1 MRARLIGL
9 CLGVALSLLALSCA
23 HRPPAVEWTRTFAG
37 RGGAEGHCVQQTSDG
52 GYVAAGMTASSSGGP
67 EFYLVKVDSSGHT
80 EWERDFG
87 NAGAIGAY
95 SVQQTADG
103 GYVMVGSGMPAARD
117 SFQLGVW
124 LTKITSLGD
133 IEWQKLVSDS
143 AGRFDLGFSVVQSG
157 DGGFAVAAVANLSA
171 DSGLAL
177 TKTDSLGDV
186 TWTRLYPVSYPNYA
200 PSNPVQLRQTSDG
213 GYIIATKTLL
223 KVDSLGNQQWL
234 STFSGTTGAYSVV
247 QTYDGGYAATGPAL
261 FLLRTDAQGDLQLL
275 KEYAHS
281 GYSRGNWVEQTADG
295 GYVIAGEARDAARII
310 RTDSS
315 GSEIWHYTRQWD
327 GAQCV
332 RQTRDGGYVAT
343 GYHDDMRTNVQSLF
357 MLKLAP
363 DDKRVEL
370 RRVVQR
376 PQRASRLR

>member
-1 MRARLIGL
+1 
-9 CLGVALSLLALSCA
+9 
-23 HRPPAVEWTRTFAG
+23 
-37 RGGAEGHCVQQTSDG
+37 
-52 GYVAAGMTASSSGGP
+52 
-67 EFYLVKVDSSGHT
+67 
-80 EWERDFG
+80 
-87 NAGAIGAY
+87 
-95 SVQQTADG
+95 
-103 GYVMVGSGMPAARD
+103 
-117 SFQLGVW
+117 
-124 LTKITSLGD
+124 
-133 IEWQKLVSDS
+133 
-143 AGRFDLGFSVVQSG
+143 VQSG